1 LSPRAGRLGLQVEIL
16 SSLLVVMLAGLAI
29 VAVVM
34 GSLATRTV
42 ESSALERLR
51 LGARHLERALAA
63 GPGTLADLAAVASSL
78 DSRTLGG
85 RWRVLDAKGRELG
98 RGAREGGLGREYAD
112 LLAAAR
118 GRREVVAGG
127 GFPVSDLVVVVPVTT
142 PRGETGALVG
152 RVEAAELQHRLQP
165 LFRSG
170 AWVLGIAA
178 LVFVSFGSYLLRRR
192 IVLRVQELSA
202 ASRRIADGDLASR
215 LAVSGSDELAELA
228 SHFNDMAASLA
239 RQREAL
245 LEAQRSLSRSERL
258 ATTGRLAAGVAHEVG
273 NPVAAILGY
282 VEVALRREARRAAS
296 PEGPP
301 PEAADSRLPL
311 ERIRDEALRIRS
323 LVRELLDLARPR
335 EIALRPHA
343 PRELLERAAER
354 LRPQPLLQGIALVV
368 EAEGEGELPSA
379 ETDAGRVEQ
388 VLVNLVE
395 NAAHALAKTEQPR
408 IALRARHAR
417 AAPELRRRR
426 TDWQQTARSAQRPE
440 AVALEV
446 IDNGPGIDAD
456 ALPHV
461 FDPFYTTKDPGQ
473 GTGLGLWNAHRLAE
487 LLGGRLEVESRPG
500 RTCFSLILP
509 RTDREAECRVD
520 AS

>member
-1 LSPRAGRLGLQVEIL
+1 
-16 SSLLVVMLAGLAI
+16 MLAGLAI

-42 ESSALERLR
+42 EQSALERLR

-85 RWRVLDAKGRELG
+85 RWRVIDARGRVIG
-98 RGAREGGLGREYAD
+98 RGVPEGVTGPEYAE

-118 GRREVVAGG
+118 GRRDVVAGG
-127 GFPVSDLVVVVPVTT
+127 GFPVRDLVLIAPLTT
-142 PRGETGALVG
+142 PRGETGALLG
-152 RVEAAELQHRLQP
+152 RVEAAELEQRLRP

-178 LVFVSFGSYLLRRR
+178 LVFMSFGSYLLRRR

-202 ASRRIADGDLASR
+202 ASRRIADGDLSAR
-215 LAVSGSDELAELA
+215 LAVCGGDELAELA
-228 SHFNDMAASLA
+228 THFNEMAASLA

-258 ATTGRLAAGVAHEVG
+258 VTTGRLAAGVAHEVG

-282 VEVALRREARRAAS
+282 VEVALRREARRTAG
-296 PEGPP
+296 PGGPP
-301 PEAADSRLPL
+301 REDADPRPLL

-323 LVRELLDLARPR
+323 LVRELLDLARPQ
-335 EIALRPHA
+335 EIAYRPHA
-343 PRELLERAAER
+343 PRDLLERAAER
-354 LRPQPLLQGIALVV
+354 LRPQPLVAGIALAV
-368 EAEGEGELPSA
+368 EIEGEGELPLL

-408 IALRARHAR
+408 IALRARRAQSAAR
-417 AAPELRRRR
+417 LRRRK
-426 TDWQQTARSAQRPE
+426 TDWQQDAGTEPGGE
-440 AVALEV
+440 AVALDV
-446 IDNGPGIDAD
+446 IDNGPGIDPD
-456 ALPHV
+456 ALSHV
-461 FDPFYTTKDPGQ
+461 FDPFYTTKEPGQ

-509 RTDREAECRVD
+509 RADREAECRVD